1 MARTS
6 AEQFKESLEKS
17 KKILITTKANPA
29 GDGLA
34 SCLALQIAL
43 TKLNKHS
50 DIIIDGFSLPKEFS
64 FLPHGADIKDAV
76 SKLKKFTI
84 NLDIAQTGIEELS
97 YDLNGNNLRIYLSPK
112 KGVFTPDDLKFQTSE
127 FAYDLIMTVAVND
140 LESLGKLYD
149 YHRDFFYQIPVIN
162 IDNSPS
168 NEQFGHINLVD
179 VTATSAAEIIFNLI
193 NSGLEKVVDREVA
206 TCLLTGMIAGTKSF
220 KTANVTPNSLTIAS
234 RLIDLGANRQE
245 IITHL
250 YQTKTISTLKLWGRI
265 LSRLQSDSQ
274 SKLVW
279 SKLNPHDFTESGATA
294 QDIPGVIDDLIAA
307 SPVAEIVLLF
317 YQTELGQT
325 KVIARSLTAENIL
338 NLTRIFA
345 PQGDKSQAT
354 FTVLQNLEDAA
365 TLVIEAVTKQLRSF
379 LLIN

>member
-17 KKILITTKANPA
+17 KKILITTKANLA

-34 SCLALQIAL
+34 SCLALQIVL

-193 NSGLEKVVDREVA
+193 SGWPEKVVDREVA

-365 TLVIEAVTKQLRSF
+365 TLVIETVTKQLRSF